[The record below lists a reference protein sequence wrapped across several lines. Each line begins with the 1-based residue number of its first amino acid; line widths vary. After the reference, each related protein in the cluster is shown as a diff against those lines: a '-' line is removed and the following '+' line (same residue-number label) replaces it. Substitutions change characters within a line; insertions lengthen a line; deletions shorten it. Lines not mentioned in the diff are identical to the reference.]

1 MPPKQ
6 HEPASFPYADA
17 GKLLRETFDA
27 FLPPKRISVAEHS
40 VQNRWVKSP
49 VGGHMQLWS
58 HETAPYL
65 TDIMEALS
73 SGEHDTIAV
82 VGPGASGKTMVAENW
97 LLHSIDADPA
107 DLLWYMQTDPAKEAY
122 VKGRIEPML
131 EAHDKLIGHLR
142 HGRDSVEF
150 KRFRQMRA
158 EFLAFTHNNLINK
171 HVARIVADEIDAYD
185 KALGAALDLLNP
197 RRQAAGADSML
208 LAISHPDLGLPIQA
222 PRELQRGIM
231 AIYADSDRRT
241 YWWPCPQ
248 CNGFS
253 SPNPGTS
260 RRMVISYDANAP
272 LDVIEATA
280 HLLCPYCGNPIED
293 RERAAMHAGAKW
305 VGLGEEIHDDGRI
318 SGARRRM
325 NKAGFWIVGAM
336 SPFVK
341 DGIGGLA
348 RARVAAER
356 ALAASGE
363 DQGLRTVMVK
373 TWGEPYAAPRNVGTV
388 DAQALAER
396 AVPAELCPRGYVPE
410 GVRGIT
416 VSVDNQLNRFELL
429 ARGWGQGMESWI
441 IERLVIEAAPATNP
455 DDWDK
460 LLQMMGALAFPLA
473 DGSGRAMRVKA
484 GGFDSYG
491 APGAT
496 EQAYAAWLRAKR
508 LGLARNTGRVQG
520 RDAWNLLPMKGAS
533 GANAPR
539 LSLSYPDTQ
548 RKDRKVAARGE
559 VPVLLFNPNMAKDAL
574 SAQLQRAETGPGHVH
589 IPAWLLEPEPPHL
602 FLEQLAAEKRDKRG
616 QWSKISPSARN
627 EGIDLMTMN
636 EAIARLH
643 GIHRV
648 NWEAPPAWLQDW
660 ERNSMIV
667 AWTPAEAA
675 GEGEEGRLPA
685 VPAAAAAAAAL
696 AVRRRA
702 PVRRVGRSSFMG

>member
-6 HEPASFPYADA
+6 HEPAGFPYADA

-27 FLPPKRISVAEHS
+27 FLPPKRITVAEHAS
-40 VQNRWVKSP
+40 QHRWVKSAI
-49 VGGHMQLWS
+49 GSHMQLWS

-65 TDIMEALS
+65 TDIMEALT
-73 SGEHDTIAV
+73 SGEHDTVAV
-82 VGPGASGKTMVAENW
+82 VGPGACGKTMVAENW

-131 EAHDKLIGHLR
+131 EAHAKLIGHLR

-150 KRFRQMRA
+150 KRFAQMRA

-185 KALGAALDLLNP
+185 KALGDAMELLNP

-222 PRELQRGIM
+222 PRDRQRGIM
-231 AIYADSDRRT
+231 AVYTDSDRRA
-241 YWWPCPQ
+241 YWWPCPR
-248 CNGFS
+248 CGGFS

-260 RRMVISYDANAP
+260 QRMVIDYRADAP
-272 LDVIEATA
+272 LDVIQAEAR
-280 HLLCPYCGNPIED
+280 LLCPHCGGLIED
-293 RERAAMHAGAKW
+293 HERRAMHGHAHW
-305 VGLGEEIHDDGRI
+305 VGLGEEINDDGRI

-356 ALAASGE
+356 TLAASGE
-363 DQGLRTVMVK
+363 EQGLRTVMVK
-373 TWGEPYAAPRNVGTV
+373 SWGEPYQPPRNVGTV

-396 AVPAELCPRGYVPE
+396 AEPATLCPRGYVPE

-416 VSVDNQLNRFELL
+416 VAVDNQLNRFELL
-429 ARGWGQGMESWI
+429 ARGWGQGLESWI
-441 IERLVIEAAPATNP
+441 IEHLVIEADPATNP
-455 DDWDK
+455 DDWDS
-460 LLQMMGALAFPLA
+460 LLQRMATLAYPLA

-496 EQAYAAWLRAKR
+496 EQAYAAWQRAKR
-508 LGLARNTGRVQG
+508 AGLARNTGKVQG
-520 RDAWNLLPMKGAS
+520 RDAWNLVPMKGAS
-533 GANAPR
+533 GSNAPR
-539 LSLSYPDTQ
+539 LSLNYPDTQ
-548 RKDRKVAARGE
+548 RKDRQVAARGE
-559 VPVLLFNPNMAKDAL
+559 VPVLMFNPNMAKDAL
-574 SAQLQRAETGPGHVH
+574 SAQLTRVETGPGHVH
-589 IPAWLLEPEPPHL
+589 IPEWLLSPEPPHL
-602 FLEQLAAEKRDKRG
+602 FLEQLAAEKRDRRG
-616 QWSKISPSARN
+616 QWTKIAASARN
-627 EGIDLMTMN
+627 EGTDLMAMA
-636 EAIARLH
+636 EAVARLH

-648 NWEAPPAWLQDW
+648 NWEAPPAWLQEW
-660 ERNSMIV
+660 ERNSMII
-667 AWTPAEAA
+667 AWNPPEAA
-675 GEGEEGRLPA
+675 AEGADERVVSAP
-685 VPAAAAAAAAL
+685 AAAAAL

-702 PVRRVGRSSFMG
+702 PLRRVGRSSFMG